1 MILLG
6 VNTDSREVDVALVAV
21 IRAELGRQH
30 IPDARLAEALGLS
43 RSSMSAW
50 LSGDRPFRVQEVH
63 QIAEFL
69 GLAMGE
75 VWDRQQDELARIRGN

>member
-1 MILLG
+1 MDI
-6 VNTDSREVDVALVAV
+6 DSREVDAALVAV

-50 LSGDRPFRVQEVH
+50 LSGDRPFRVQEVF

-69 GLAMGE
+69 NLSPVE
-75 VWDRQQDELARIRGN
+75 VWTRQQEELRRIRGN